1 MAIMALLWIVRRER
15 HARGSGLA
23 ARHPT
28 YVTATLIVFALLG
41 ASYVT
46 VYVVS
51 TLTR

>member
-1 MAIMALLWIVRRER
+1 MALLWIVRRER
-15 HARGSGLA
+15 HERESGLA
-23 ARHPT
+23 ARRPA

-41 ASYVT
+41 ASYIT